1 MKVLTGKVRCRI
13 LTRYFRKTL
22 LVQQV
27 EEQSKGVH
35 DSYCVATCS
44 IDDIPYDRTYWRD
57 ATVEDLQ

>member
-1 MKVLTGKVRCRI
+1 MKVLTGEFRYRI
-13 LTRYFRKTL
+13 LTRCFRKPL

-35 DSYCVATCS
+35 ERYCTYTGS

-57 ATVEDLQ
+57 ATVEDL